1 VGLVSHVSEPRDI
14 AETTAN
20 LAVAIAG
27 RSGVALSIG
36 KRTFARQ
43 LMEGD
48 LSKAY
53 EVATEAMVRNA
64 LADDAREG
72 IGAFL
77 DKRHPNWTHG

>member
-1 VGLVSHVSEPRDI
+1 
-14 AETTAN
+14 
-20 LAVAIAG
+20 
-27 RSGVALSIG
+27 
-36 KRTFARQ
+36 
-43 LMEGD
+43 MEGD